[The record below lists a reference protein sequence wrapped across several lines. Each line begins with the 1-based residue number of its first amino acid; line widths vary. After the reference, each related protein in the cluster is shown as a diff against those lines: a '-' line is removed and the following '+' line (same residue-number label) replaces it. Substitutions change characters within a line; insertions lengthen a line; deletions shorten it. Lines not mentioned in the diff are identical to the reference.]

1 MEGRKWATVAHLT
14 RHGPVH
20 LYRQSPFRPH
30 MIMVR
35 YGTASRWHETL
46 DRDARFPSNGSP
58 AEYIERAF
66 RSERD
71 LSRPRC
77 SSSTSAAHSPRNLDV
92 DTRGRDPLTWSGCT
106 VSTTTPAVIGLRSAA
121 EFESCS
127 AALSYPPDWNLMHDD
142 SIHS

>member
-1 MEGRKWATVAHLT
+1 
-14 RHGPVH
+14 
-20 LYRQSPFRPH
+20 
-30 MIMVR
+30 MVR

-92 DTRGRDPLTWSGCT
+92 DIVRK
-106 VSTTTPAVIGLRSAA
+106 RSVDV
-121 EFESCS
+121 E
-127 AALSYPPDWNLMHDD
+127 WV
-142 SIHS
+142 HSVNNDTCRNWVKVRR